1 MGKKKFMGGKFSD
14 IDGIPAEDAELYQEL
29 EGFVWY
35 LAWKSNEQNFLM
47 EVEELAAELTAELV
61 KGMNYY
67 AKLHG
72 MPKKIVLKRMLDFR
86 VAELNHRFYG
96 THRKAA
102 KSDISLD
109 SASEM
114 VVAHH
119 PTQTASGSS
128 MYSGA
133 SPVES
138 IEDKSTPSPE
148 DILASLERVQMT
160 HDRLSINGKRV
171 FDAVIHGNPKL
182 EEIMRISAMRANH
195 VFVNPKPTMK
205 CWQVAEGLNLPVKVV
220 EQAFEEIKVA
230 YKEVCNG

>member
-1 MGKKKFMGGKFSD
+1 MKKKFMGGKFSD
-14 IDGIPAEDAELYQEL
+14 IEGIPEEDAALYEEL

-61 KGMNYY
+61 KGMKYY

-102 KSDISLD
+102 KRDINLD
-109 SASEM
+109 ARESQET
-114 VVAHH
+114 V
-119 PTQTASGSS
+119 G
-128 MYSGA
+128 
-133 SPVES
+133 VES
-138 IEDKSTPSPE
+138 NPE
-148 DILASLERVQMT
+148 EILASMERVQMT
-160 HDRLSINGKRV
+160 HDRLSATAKRV
-171 FDAVIHGNPKL
+171 FDAVILGNPKL

-205 CWQVAEGLNLPVKVV
+205 CWQVAEGLSLPVKVV

-230 YKEVCNG
+230 YKEVCNDSH

>member
-1 MGKKKFMGGKFSD
+1 MKKKFMGGKFSD
-14 IDGIPAEDAELYQEL
+14 IEGIPEEDAALYEEL

-102 KSDISLD
+102 KSDISLND
-109 SASEM
+109 KSEM
-114 VVAHH
+114 SEHVRSMG
-119 PTQTASGSS
+119 SGGSKAG
-128 MYSGA
+128 YDGNT
-133 SPVES
+133 PEEF
-138 IEDKSTPSPE
+138 IEDKNTPGPE
-148 DILASLERVQMT
+148 EILASMERVQMT
-160 HDRLSINGKRV
+160 RDRLSINGKRV
-171 FDAVIHGNPKL
+171 FDAVILGNPKL

-230 YKEVCNG
+230 YKEVCSG